1 MRSSSWLRSA
11 DMTDLTEY
19 RRARDRFFAEDVASP
34 LSDED
39 RETFTGLDYFPED
52 PALVLRVPFH
62 PATGTVEIA
71 HSTGLPRHYHLVG
84 TVDVTLGDQVFPM
97 TVLDGGDDNAFL
109 PFRDAS
115 SGVDTYEGG
124 RYVPV
129 EVLDD
134 GTAGV
139 DFNLAYIGPDFTYP
153 HKEEFDTE
161 YMRKLFDYAYQL
173 AVKGYPWKKT
183 PPGYNEALPSK

>member
-1 MRSSSWLRSA
+1 
-11 DMTDLTEY
+11 MTDLTEY

-139 DFNLAYIGPDFTYP
+139 DFNLAQNPWCAYD
-153 HKEEFDTE
+153 EEFACP
-161 YMRKLFDYAYQL
+161 L
-173 AVKGYPWKKT
+173 
-183 PPGYNEALPSK
+183 PPPENVLSVSIRAGEKSFG